1 MVICK
6 NLNTIPHLDR
16 SVLTIGSFDGIHRG
30 HMEIIKNV
38 KLKAGRKNIPSV
50 VITFD
55 PHPKSILQSNV
66 QKNWSILTN
75 TDKKLEL
82 LEQSGIDYVL
92 LVPFDLEFAKITA
105 KDFMDNFIIEYFN
118 PEDIVI
124 GYDHHFGNKRRGN
137 AKFLKNQSGKYN
149 FNMHVIEP
157 LTIDDISVSSTQIRE
172 HIQNCDI
179 RVANNYL
186 GWEYEISGVVVKG
199 EGIGKGLEFPTANIQ
214 PEIQNQLIPGQ
225 GAYCV
230 DAVVDNKTYPG
241 MCNIGNR
248 PTFYDGG
255 ENVIEVHLITED
267 VLSLLGE
274 KIKVTFKIFIRKEKK
289 YDNKAELVRQL
300 ELDRQICLSYW

>member
-6 NLNTIPHLDR
+6 NLNTIPHLDK
-16 SVLTIGSFDGIHRG
+16 SVLTIGSFDGMHRG
-30 HMEIIKNV
+30 HMEIIKDV
-38 KLKAGRKNIPSV
+38 KLKADRNNIPSV

-105 KDFMDNFIIEYFN
+105 KDFMDSFIIEYFN

-124 GYDHHFGNKRRGN
+124 GYDHHFGNKREGN
-137 AKFLKNQSGKYN
+137 AKFLKKQSEKYN

-179 RVANNYL
+179 KAANNYL

-230 DAVVDNKTYPG
+230 DAVVGNKTYPG

-267 VLSLLGE
+267 ALSLLDE

-289 YDNKAELVRQL
+289 YGNKTELVRQL
-300 ELDRQICLSYW
+300 ELDRQICLSY

>member
-6 NLNTIPHLDR
+6 NLNTIPHLDK
-16 SVLTIGSFDGIHRG
+16 SVLTIGSFDGMHRG
-30 HMEIIKNV
+30 HMEIIKDV
-38 KLKAGRKNIPSV
+38 KLKADSKYIPSV

-105 KDFMDNFIIEYFN
+105 KIFMDSFIIEYFN

-124 GYDHHFGNKRRGN
+124 GYDHHFGNKREGN
-137 AKFLKNQSGKYN
+137 AEFLKKQSEKYN
-149 FNMHVIEP
+149 FNVHVIEP
-157 LTIDDISVSSTQIRE
+157 LTIDNISVSSTQIRE

-179 RVANNYL
+179 KAANNYL

-230 DAVVDNKTYPG
+230 DAVVCNKTYPG

-267 VLSLLGE
+267 ALSLLDE

-289 YDNKAELVRQL
+289 YGNKTELVRQL
-300 ELDRQICLSYW
+300 ELDRQICLSY

>member
-1 MVICK
+1 MVIYK
-6 NLNTIPHLDR
+6 NLNTIHHLDK
-16 SVLTIGSFDGIHRG
+16 SVLTIGSFDGMHLG
-30 HMEIIKNV
+30 HMEIIKDV
-38 KLKAGRKNIPSV
+38 KLKADKKNIPSV

-55 PHPKSILQSNV
+55 PHPKSILQSHV
-66 QKNWSILTN
+66 QENWCILTS

-82 LEQSGIDYVL
+82 LEQKGIDYVL

-105 KDFMDNFIIEYFN
+105 QDFMDSFIVEYFN
-118 PEDIVI
+118 PDDIVI
-124 GYDHHFGNKRRGN
+124 GYDHHFGNKREGN
-137 AKFLKNQSGKYN
+137 AEFLKKQSKKNN
-149 FNMHVIEP
+149 FNVHVIEP

-179 RVANNYL
+179 KAANNYL

-199 EGIGKGLEFPTANIQ
+199 EGIGKELEFPTANIM
-214 PEIQNQLIPGQ
+214 PDHQNQLIPGQ

-230 DAVVDNKTYPG
+230 DAVVCNKTYPG

-267 VLSLLGE
+267 ALSLLDE

-289 YDNKAELVRQL
+289 YGNKTELVRQL
-300 ELDRQICLSYW
+300 ELDRQICLSY

>member
-6 NLNTIPHLDR
+6 NLNTIPHLDK
-16 SVLTIGSFDGIHRG
+16 SVLTIGSFDGMHRG

-38 KLKAGRKNIPSV
+38 KLKADRKNIPSV

-105 KDFMDNFIIEYFN
+105 KDFMDSFIIEYFN

-124 GYDHHFGNKRRGN
+124 GYDHHFGNKREGN
-137 AKFLKNQSGKYN
+137 AKFLKKQSEKYN

-179 RVANNYL
+179 KAANNYL

-214 PEIQNQLIPGQ
+214 PIIQNQLIPGQ

-230 DAVVDNKTYPG
+230 DAVVGNKTYPG

-267 VLSLLGE
+267 ALSLLDE

-289 YDNKAELVRQL
+289 YSNKTELVRQL
-300 ELDRQICLSYW
+300 ELDRQICLSY

>member
-6 NLNTIPHLDR
+6 NLNTIPHLDK
-16 SVLTIGSFDGIHRG
+16 SVLTIGTFDGMHRG
-30 HMEIIKNV
+30 HMEIIKDV
-38 KLKAGRKNIPSV
+38 KLKADRNNIPSV

-66 QKNWSILTN
+66 KKNWSILTN

-105 KDFMDNFIIEYFN
+105 KNFMDSFIIEYFN

-124 GYDHHFGNKRRGN
+124 GYDHHFGNKREGN
-137 AKFLKNQSGKYN
+137 AEFLKKQSEKYN
-149 FNMHVIEP
+149 FNLHVIGP

-179 RVANNYL
+179 KAANNYL

-230 DAVVDNKTYPG
+230 DAVVGNKTYPG

-267 VLSLLGE
+267 ALSLLDE

-289 YDNKAELVRQL
+289 YSNMTELVRQL
-300 ELDRQICLSYW
+300 ELDRQICLSY

>member
-6 NLNTIPHLDR
+6 NLNTIPHLDK
-16 SVLTIGSFDGIHRG
+16 SVLTIGSFDGMHRG
-30 HMEIIKNV
+30 HMKIIKNV
-38 KLKAGRKNIPSV
+38 KLIADRKNIPSV
-50 VITFD
+50 VITFA
-55 PHPKSILQSNV
+55 PHPKSILQLNV

-105 KDFMDNFIIEYFN
+105 KDFMDSFIIEYFN

-124 GYDHHFGNKRRGN
+124 GYDHHFGNKREGN
-137 AKFLKNQSGKYN
+137 AEFLKKQSEKYN

-179 RVANNYL
+179 KAANNYL

-230 DAVVDNKTYPG
+230 DAVVGNKTYPG

-267 VLSLLGE
+267 ALSLLDE

-289 YDNKAELVRQL
+289 YGNKTELVRQL
-300 ELDRQICLSYW
+300 ELDRQICLSY

>member
-6 NLNTIPHLDR
+6 NLNTIPHLDK

-38 KLKAGRKNIPSV
+38 KLKADRKNIPSV

-55 PHPKSILQSNV
+55 PHPKSILQSKV

-105 KDFMDNFIIEYFN
+105 KDFMDSFIIEYFD

-124 GYDHHFGNKRRGN
+124 GYDHHFGNKREGN
-137 AKFLKNQSGKYN
+137 AEFLKKQSEKYN

-179 RVANNYL
+179 KAANNYL

-214 PEIQNQLIPGQ
+214 PEIQNQIIPGS

-230 DAVVDNKTYPG
+230 DAVVDNKKYPG

-267 VLSLLGE
+267 ALSLLDE

-289 YDNKAELVRQL
+289 YGNKTELVRQL
-300 ELDRQICLSYW
+300 ELDRQICLSY

>member
-6 NLNTIPHLDR
+6 NLNTIPHLDK
-16 SVLTIGSFDGIHRG
+16 SVLTIGSFDGMHRG

-38 KLKAGRKNIPSV
+38 KLKADRKNIPSV

-105 KDFMDNFIIEYFN
+105 KDFMDSFIVEYFN

-124 GYDHHFGNKRRGN
+124 GYDHHFGNKREGN
-137 AKFLKNQSGKYN
+137 AEFLKKQSEKYY
-149 FNMHVIEP
+149 FNMHIIEP
-157 LTIDDISVSSTQIRE
+157 ITIDDISVSSTQIRE

-179 RVANNYL
+179 KAANNYL

-230 DAVVDNKTYPG
+230 DAVVGNKTYPG

-267 VLSLLGE
+267 ALSLLDE

-289 YDNKAELVRQL
+289 YGNKTELVRQL
-300 ELDRQICLSYW
+300 ELDRQICLSY

>member
-6 NLNTIPHLDR
+6 NLNTIPHLDK
-16 SVLTIGSFDGIHRG
+16 SVLTIGSFDGMHRG
-30 HMEIIKNV
+30 HMEIIKDV
-38 KLKAGRKNIPSV
+38 TLKADRKYIPSV

-55 PHPKSILQSNV
+55 PHPKSILQSNM

-105 KDFMDNFIIEYFN
+105 KYFMDSFIIEYFN

-124 GYDHHFGNKRRGN
+124 GYDHHFGNKREGN
-137 AKFLKNQSGKYN
+137 AEFLKKQSEKYN
-149 FNMHVIEP
+149 FNVHVIEP
-157 LTIDDISVSSTQIRE
+157 LTLDNISVSSTQIRE
-172 HIQNCDI
+172 YIQNCDI
-179 RVANNYL
+179 KAANNYL

-230 DAVVDNKTYPG
+230 DAVVGNKTYPS

-267 VLSLLGE
+267 ALSLLDE

-289 YDNKAELVRQL
+289 YGNKKELMRQL
-300 ELDRQICLSYW
+300 ESDRQICLSY

>member
-6 NLNTIPHLDR
+6 NLNTIPHLDK
-16 SVLTIGSFDGIHRG
+16 SVLTIGSFDGMHRG

-38 KLKAGRKNIPSV
+38 KLKADRKNIPSV

-105 KDFMDNFIIEYFN
+105 KDFMDSFIIEYFN

-124 GYDHHFGNKRRGN
+124 GYDHHFGNKREGN
-137 AKFLKNQSGKYN
+137 AEFLKKQSEKYN
-149 FNMHVIEP
+149 FNVHVIEP

-179 RVANNYL
+179 KAANNYL

-230 DAVVDNKTYPG
+230 DAVVGNKTYPG

-267 VLSLLGE
+267 ALSLLDD
-274 KIKVTFKIFIRKEKK
+274 KIKVTFKLFIRKEKK
-289 YDNKAELVRQL
+289 YCNKAELVRQL
-300 ELDRQICLSYW
+300 ELDRQICLSY

>member
-6 NLNTIPHLDR
+6 NLNTIPHLDK
-16 SVLTIGSFDGIHRG
+16 SVLTIGSFDGMHRG

-66 QKNWSILTN
+66 QKGWSILTN

-105 KDFMDNFIIEYFN
+105 KDFMDSFIMEYFK

-124 GYDHHFGNKRRGN
+124 GYDHHFGNKREGD
-137 AKFLKNQSGKYN
+137 AEFLKQQSEKYN
-149 FNMHVIEP
+149 FNMHVIGP

-179 RVANNYL
+179 KAANNYL
-186 GWEYEISGVVVKG
+186 GWEYEISGIVVKG
-199 EGIGKGLEFPTANIQ
+199 KGIGKGLEFPTANIH
-214 PEIQNQLIPGQ
+214 PEIQNQLIPGE

-230 DAVVDNKTYPG
+230 DVVVSNKTYPG

-255 ENVIEVHLITED
+255 ESVIEVHLITED
-267 VLSLLGE
+267 ALSLLDD

-289 YDNKAELVRQL
+289 YVNKTELMRQL
-300 ELDRQICLSYW
+300 ELDRQICLSY

>member
-6 NLNTIPHLDR
+6 NLNTIPHLDK
-16 SVLTIGSFDGIHRG
+16 SVLTIGSFDGMHRG
-30 HMEIIKNV
+30 HMEIIKDV
-38 KLKAGRKNIPSV
+38 KLKADRNNIPSV
-50 VITFD
+50 VITFE

-66 QKNWSILTN
+66 QNNWSILTN

-105 KDFMDNFIIEYFN
+105 KDFMDSFIVEYFN

-124 GYDHHFGNKRRGN
+124 GYDHHFGNKREGN
-137 AKFLKNQSGKYN
+137 AEFLKKQSEKYN

-179 RVANNYL
+179 KAANNYL

-230 DAVVDNKTYPG
+230 DAVVGNKTYPG

-248 PTFYDGG
+248 PTFYDDG
-255 ENVIEVHLITED
+255 ENIIEVHLITED
-267 VLSLLGE
+267 ALSLLDE

-289 YDNKAELVRQL
+289 YSNKTELVRQL
-300 ELDRQICLSYW
+300 ELDRQICLSY

>member
-6 NLNTIPHLDR
+6 NLNTIPHLDK
-16 SVLTIGSFDGIHRG
+16 SVLTIGSFDGMHRG
-30 HMEIIKNV
+30 HMEIIKDV
-38 KLKAGRKNIPSV
+38 KLKADRKNIPSV

-66 QKNWSILTN
+66 QRNWSILTN

-105 KDFMDNFIIEYFN
+105 KYFMDSFIIEYFN

-124 GYDHHFGNKRRGN
+124 GYDHHFGNKREGN
-137 AKFLKNQSGKYN
+137 AEFLKKQSEKYN
-149 FNMHVIEP
+149 FNVHVIGP

-172 HIQNCDI
+172 YIQNCDI
-179 RVANNYL
+179 KAANNYL

-199 EGIGKGLEFPTANIQ
+199 EGIGKGLEFPTANIL
-214 PEIQNQLIPGQ
+214 PEIQNQVIPGQ

-230 DAVVDNKTYPG
+230 DAVVGNKTYPG

-248 PTFYDGG
+248 PTFYKGG

-267 VLSLLGE
+267 ALSLLDE
-274 KIKVTFKIFIRKEKK
+274 NIKVAFKIFIRKEKK
-289 YDNKAELVRQL
+289 YGNKTELVRQL
-300 ELDRQICLSYW
+300 ELDRQICLSY

>member
-6 NLNTIPHLDR
+6 NLNTIPHLDK
-16 SVLTIGSFDGIHRG
+16 SVLTIGSFDGMHRG
-30 HMEIIKNV
+30 HMEIIKYV
-38 KLKAGRKNIPSV
+38 KLKADRKNISSV

-66 QKNWSILTN
+66 QKNWSILTS

-82 LEQSGIDYVL
+82 LEQSGIDYIL

-105 KDFMDNFIIEYFN
+105 KDFMDSFIIEYFN

-124 GYDHHFGNKRRGN
+124 GYDHHFGNKREGN
-137 AKFLKNQSGKYN
+137 AEFLKKQSEKYN
-149 FNMHVIEP
+149 FNVHIIEP

-179 RVANNYL
+179 KAANNYL

-230 DAVVDNKTYPG
+230 DAVVGNKTYPG

-267 VLSLLGE
+267 ALSLLDE

-289 YDNKAELVRQL
+289 YDNKTELVKQL
-300 ELDRQICLSYW
+300 ELDRQICLSY

>member
-6 NLNTIPHLDR
+6 NLNTIPHLDK
-16 SVLTIGSFDGIHRG
+16 SVLTIGSFDGMHRG
-30 HMEIIKNV
+30 HMEIIKDV
-38 KLKAGRKNIPSV
+38 KLKADRNNNPSV

-105 KDFMDNFIIEYFN
+105 KIFMDSFIIEYFN

-124 GYDHHFGNKRRGN
+124 GYDHHFGNKREGN
-137 AKFLKNQSGKYN
+137 AEFLKKQSEKNN
-149 FNMHVIEP
+149 FNVHVIEP

-179 RVANNYL
+179 KAANNYL

-230 DAVVDNKTYPG
+230 DAVVGNKTYPG

-267 VLSLLGE
+267 ALSLLDE

-289 YDNKAELVRQL
+289 YGNKRELVRQL
-300 ELDRQICLSYW
+300 ELDRQFCLSY

>member
-6 NLNTIPHLDR
+6 NLNTIPHLDK
-16 SVLTIGSFDGIHRG
+16 SVLTIGTFDGMHRG
-30 HMEIIKNV
+30 HMEIIKDV
-38 KLKAGRKNIPSV
+38 KLKADRNNIPSV

-66 QKNWSILTN
+66 KKNWSILTN

-105 KDFMDNFIIEYFN
+105 KDFMDSFIIEYFN

-124 GYDHHFGNKRRGN
+124 GYDHHFGNKREGN
-137 AKFLKNQSGKYN
+137 AEFLKKQSEKYN
-149 FNMHVIEP
+149 FNVHVIEP
-157 LTIDDISVSSTQIRE
+157 LTIDDIYVSSTQIRE

-179 RVANNYL
+179 KAANNYL

-230 DAVVDNKTYPG
+230 DAVVCNKTYPG

-267 VLSLLGE
+267 ALSLLDE

-289 YDNKAELVRQL
+289 YGNKTELVRQL
-300 ELDRQICLSYW
+300 ELDRQICLSY

>member
-1 MVICK
+1 
-6 NLNTIPHLDR
+6 
-16 SVLTIGSFDGIHRG
+16 
-30 HMEIIKNV
+30 MEIIKYV
-38 KLKAGRKNIPSV
+38 KLKADRNNIPSV
-50 VITFD
+50 IITFD

-66 QKNWSILTN
+66 KKNWSILTN

-105 KDFMDNFIIEYFN
+105 KDFMDSFIIEYFN

-124 GYDHHFGNKRRGN
+124 GYDHHFGNKREGN
-137 AKFLKNQSGKYN
+137 AEFLKKQSEKYN

-179 RVANNYL
+179 KAANNYL

-230 DAVVDNKTYPG
+230 DAVVGNKTYPG

-267 VLSLLGE
+267 SLSLLDE

-289 YDNKAELVRQL
+289 YGNKTELVRQL
-300 ELDRQICLSYW
+300 ELDRQICLSY

>member
-6 NLNTIPHLDR
+6 NLNTIPHLDK
-16 SVLTIGSFDGIHRG
+16 SVLTIGTFDGMHRG
-30 HMEIIKNV
+30 HMEIIKDV
-38 KLKAGRKNIPSV
+38 KLKADRNNIPSV

-66 QKNWSILTN
+66 KKNWSILTN

-105 KDFMDNFIIEYFN
+105 KDFMDSFIIEYFN

-124 GYDHHFGNKRRGN
+124 GYDHHFGNKREGN
-137 AKFLKNQSGKYN
+137 AEFLKKQSEKYN

-179 RVANNYL
+179 KAANNYL

-230 DAVVDNKTYPG
+230 DAVVGNLIYPG

-267 VLSLLGE
+267 ALSLLDE

-289 YDNKAELVRQL
+289 YGNKAELVRQL
-300 ELDRQICLSYW
+300 ELDRQICLSY

>member
-6 NLNTIPHLDR
+6 NLNTIPHLDK
-16 SVLTIGSFDGIHRG
+16 SVLTIGSFDGMHRG
-30 HMEIIKNV
+30 HMEIIKDV
-38 KLKAGRKNIPSV
+38 KLKADRNNIPSV

-66 QKNWSILTN
+66 KKNWSILTN

-82 LEQSGIDYVL
+82 LEQNGIDYVL
-92 LVPFDLEFAKITA
+92 LVHFDLEFAKITA
-105 KDFMDNFIIEYFN
+105 QDFMDSFIVEYFN

-124 GYDHHFGNKRRGN
+124 GYDHHFGNKREGN
-137 AKFLKNQSGKYN
+137 AEFLKKQSEKYN
-149 FNMHVIEP
+149 FNMHIIEP

-179 RVANNYL
+179 KAANNYL

-199 EGIGKGLEFPTANIQ
+199 EGIGKRLEFPTANIQ
-214 PEIQNQLIPGQ
+214 SEIQNQLIPGQ

-230 DAVVDNKTYPG
+230 DAVVCNKTYPG

-255 ENVIEVHLITED
+255 ENVIEVHLITD
-267 VLSLLGE
+267 DALSLLDE

-289 YDNKAELVRQL
+289 YSNKNNTSPV
-300 ELDRQICLSYW
+300 IK

>member
-6 NLNTIPHLDR
+6 NLNTIPHLDK
-16 SVLTIGSFDGIHRG
+16 SVLTIGSFDGMHRG
-30 HMEIIKNV
+30 HMEIIKDV
-38 KLKAGRKNIPSV
+38 KLKADRKNIPSV

-105 KDFMDNFIIEYFN
+105 KDFMDSFIIEYFN

-124 GYDHHFGNKRRGN
+124 GYDHHFGNKREGN
-137 AKFLKNQSGKYN
+137 AEFLKKQSENYN
-149 FNMHVIEP
+149 FNMHIIEP

-179 RVANNYL
+179 KAANNYL

-230 DAVVDNKTYPG
+230 DAVVGNKTYPG

-267 VLSLLGE
+267 ALSLLDE

-289 YDNKAELVRQL
+289 YGNKTELVRQL
-300 ELDRQICLSYW
+300 ELDRQICLSY

>member
-6 NLNTIPHLDR
+6 NLNTIPHLDK
-16 SVLTIGSFDGIHRG
+16 SVLTIGSFDGMHRG
-30 HMEIIKNV
+30 HMEIIKDV
-38 KLKAGRKNIPSV
+38 KLKADRKNIPSV

-105 KDFMDNFIIEYFN
+105 KDFMDSFIIEYFN

-124 GYDHHFGNKRRGN
+124 GYDHHFGNKREGN
-137 AKFLKNQSGKYN
+137 AKFLKKHSEKYN

-179 RVANNYL
+179 KAANNYL

-230 DAVVDNKTYPG
+230 DAVVGNKTYPG

-267 VLSLLGE
+267 ALSLLDE

-289 YDNKAELVRQL
+289 YGNKTELVRQL
-300 ELDRQICLSYW
+300 ELDRQICLSY

>member
-6 NLNTIPHLDR
+6 NLNTIPHLDK
-16 SVLTIGSFDGIHRG
+16 SVLTIGTFDGMHRG
-30 HMEIIKNV
+30 HMEIIKDV
-38 KLKAGRKNIPSV
+38 TLKADRNNIPSV

-55 PHPKSILQSNV
+55 PHPKSILQSNA

-105 KDFMDNFIIEYFN
+105 KDFMDSFIIEYFN

-124 GYDHHFGNKRRGN
+124 GYDHHFGNKREGN
-137 AKFLKNQSGKYN
+137 AEFLKKQSEKYN

-179 RVANNYL
+179 KAANNYL

-230 DAVVDNKTYPG
+230 DAFVGNKTYPG

-267 VLSLLGE
+267 ALSLLDE

-289 YDNKAELVRQL
+289 YGNKTELVRQL
-300 ELDRQICLSYW
+300 ELDRQICLSY

>member
-1 MVICK
+1 MVIYK
-6 NLNTIPHLDR
+6 SLNTIVHLDK
-16 SVLTIGSFDGIHRG
+16 SVLTIGSFDGMHRG

-38 KLKAGRKNIPSV
+38 KLKADRKNISSV

-105 KDFMDNFIIEYFN
+105 KDFMDSFIIEYFN

-124 GYDHHFGNKRRGN
+124 GYDHHFGNKREGN
-137 AKFLKNQSGKYN
+137 AEFLKKQSEKYN

-179 RVANNYL
+179 KAANNYL

-230 DAVVDNKTYPG
+230 DAVVGNKTYPG

-255 ENVIEVHLITED
+255 ENVIEVHLITKD
-267 VLSLLGE
+267 ALSLLDE

-289 YDNKAELVRQL
+289 YGNKTELMRQL
-300 ELDRQICLSYW
+300 DLDRQICLSY

>member
-6 NLNTIPHLDR
+6 NLNTIPHLDK
-16 SVLTIGSFDGIHRG
+16 SVLTIGSFDGMHRG
-30 HMEIIKNV
+30 HMEIIKDV
-38 KLKAGRKNIPSV
+38 KLKADRNNIPSV

-105 KDFMDNFIIEYFN
+105 KDFMDSFIIEYFN

-124 GYDHHFGNKRRGN
+124 GYDHHFGNKREGN
-137 AKFLKNQSGKYN
+137 AEFLKKQSEKYN

-179 RVANNYL
+179 KAANNYL

-230 DAVVDNKTYPG
+230 DAVVGNKTYPG

-267 VLSLLGE
+267 ALSLLDE

-289 YDNKAELVRQL
+289 YGNKTELVRQL
-300 ELDRQICLSYW
+300 ELDRQICLSY

>member
-6 NLNTIPHLDR
+6 NLNKIPHLDK
-16 SVLTIGSFDGIHRG
+16 SVLTIGSFDGMHRG

-38 KLKAGRKNIPSV
+38 KLKADRKNIPSV

-55 PHPKSILQSNV
+55 PHPKSILQSNA
-66 QKNWSILTN
+66 QKFWSILTN

-105 KDFMDNFIIEYFN
+105 KNFMDSFIIEYFN

-124 GYDHHFGNKRRGN
+124 GYDHHFGNKREGN
-137 AKFLKNQSGKYN
+137 AEFLNKHSEKYN
-149 FNMHVIEP
+149 FNIHVIEP

-179 RVANNYL
+179 KDANNYL

-199 EGIGKGLEFPTANIQ
+199 EGVGKELEFPTANIQ

-230 DAVVDNKTYPG
+230 DAIVGNKRYPG

-248 PTFYDGG
+248 PTFYEGG
-255 ENVIEVHLITED
+255 ENVIEVHLITKD
-267 VLSLLGE
+267 TLSLLDE
-274 KIKVTFKIFIRKEKK
+274 NIKVTFKNFIRREKK
-289 YDNKAELVRQL
+289 YGNKTELVRQL
-300 ELDRQICLSYW
+300 ELDRQICLSY

>member
-6 NLNTIPHLDR
+6 NLNTIPHLDK
-16 SVLTIGSFDGIHRG
+16 SVLTIGTFDGMHRG
-30 HMEIIKNV
+30 HMEIIKDV
-38 KLKAGRKNIPSV
+38 KLKADRNNIPSV

-66 QKNWSILTN
+66 QKYWRLLTS

-105 KDFMDNFIIEYFN
+105 KDFMDSFIIEYFN

-124 GYDHHFGNKRRGN
+124 GYDHHFGNKREGN
-137 AKFLKNQSGKYN
+137 AEFLKKQSEKYN
-149 FNMHVIEP
+149 FNVHIIEP

-179 RVANNYL
+179 KAANNYL

-230 DAVVDNKTYPG
+230 DAVVGNKTYPG

-255 ENVIEVHLITED
+255 EIVIEVHFITED
-267 VLSLLGE
+267 ALSLLDE

-289 YDNKAELVRQL
+289 YGNKTELVRQL
-300 ELDRQICLSYW
+300 ELDRQICLSY

>member
-6 NLNTIPHLDR
+6 NLNTIPHLGK
-16 SVLTIGSFDGIHRG
+16 SVLTIGTFDGMHRG
-30 HMEIIKNV
+30 HMEIIKDV
-38 KLKAGRKNIPSV
+38 KLKADRKNIPSV

-105 KDFMDNFIIEYFN
+105 KDFMDSFIIEYFN

-124 GYDHHFGNKRRGN
+124 GYDHHFGNKRKGN
-137 AKFLKNQSGKYN
+137 AEFLKKQSEKYN
-149 FNMHVIEP
+149 FNVHVIEH

-179 RVANNYL
+179 KAANNYL

-199 EGIGKGLEFPTANIQ
+199 EGIGKRLEFPTANIQ

-230 DAVVDNKTYPG
+230 DAVVGNKTYPG

-267 VLSLLGE
+267 ALSLLDE

-289 YDNKAELVRQL
+289 YGNKTELVRQL
-300 ELDRQICLSYW
+300 ELDRQICLSY

>member
-6 NLNTIPHLDR
+6 NLNTIPHLDK
-16 SVLTIGSFDGIHRG
+16 SVLTIGSFDGMHRG

-38 KLKAGRKNIPSV
+38 KLKADRKNIPSV

-66 QKNWSILTN
+66 QKSWSILTN

-105 KDFMDNFIIEYFN
+105 KDFMDSFIIEYFN

-124 GYDHHFGNKRRGN
+124 GYDHHFGNKREGN
-137 AKFLKNQSGKYN
+137 AEFLKKQSEKYN

-179 RVANNYL
+179 KAANNYL

-230 DAVVDNKTYPG
+230 DAVVGNKTYPG

-267 VLSLLGE
+267 ALSLLDE

-289 YDNKAELVRQL
+289 YGNKTELVRQL
-300 ELDRQICLSYW
+300 ELDRQICLSY

>member
-6 NLNTIPHLDR
+6 NLNTIPHLDK
-16 SVLTIGSFDGIHRG
+16 SVLTIGSFDGMHRG
-30 HMEIIKNV
+30 HMEIIKDV
-38 KLKAGRKNIPSV
+38 KLKADRKNIPSV

-105 KDFMDNFIIEYFN
+105 KKFMDSFIIEYFN

-124 GYDHHFGNKRRGN
+124 GYDHHFGNKREGN
-137 AKFLKNQSGKYN
+137 AEFLKKQSEKYN
-149 FNMHVIEP
+149 FNVHVIEP

-179 RVANNYL
+179 KAANNYL

-230 DAVVDNKTYPG
+230 DAVVGNKTYPG

-267 VLSLLGE
+267 ALSLLDE

-289 YDNKAELVRQL
+289 YGNKTELVRQL
-300 ELDRQICLSYW
+300 ELDRQICLSY

>member
-6 NLNTIPHLDR
+6 NLNTIPHLDK
-16 SVLTIGSFDGIHRG
+16 SVLTIGSFDGMHRG
-30 HMEIIKNV
+30 HMEIIKDV
-38 KLKAGRKNIPSV
+38 KLKADRKNIPSV

-55 PHPKSILQSNV
+55 PHPKSILQSKV

-75 TDKKLEL
+75 TNKKLEL

-105 KDFMDNFIIEYFN
+105 KDFMDSFIMEYFK

-124 GYDHHFGNKRRGN
+124 GYDHHFGNKREGN
-137 AKFLKNQSGKYN
+137 AEFLKKQSEKYN
-149 FNMHVIEP
+149 FNVHVIEP
-157 LTIDDISVSSTQIRE
+157 LTLDNISVSSTQIRE

-179 RVANNYL
+179 KAANNYL

-230 DAVVDNKTYPG
+230 DAVVGNKTYPG

-267 VLSLLGE
+267 ALSLLDE

-289 YDNKAELVRQL
+289 YGNKTELVRQL
-300 ELDRQICLSYW
+300 ELDCQICLSY

>member
-6 NLNTIPHLDR
+6 NLNTIPHLDK
-16 SVLTIGSFDGIHRG
+16 SVLTIGSFDGMHRG
-30 HMEIIKNV
+30 HMEIIKDV
-38 KLKAGRKNIPSV
+38 KLKADRKNIPSV

-55 PHPKSILQSNV
+55 PHPKSILQSKV

-105 KDFMDNFIIEYFN
+105 KDFMDSFIIEYFN

-124 GYDHHFGNKRRGN
+124 GYDHHFGNKREGN
-137 AKFLKNQSGKYN
+137 AEFLNKHSEKYN
-149 FNMHVIEP
+149 FNIHVIEP

-172 HIQNCDI
+172 YIQNCDI
-179 RVANNYL
+179 KAANNYL

-214 PEIQNQLIPGQ
+214 HEIQNQLIPGQ

-230 DAVVDNKTYPG
+230 DAVVGNKTYPG

-267 VLSLLGE
+267 ALSLLDE

-289 YDNKAELVRQL
+289 YGNKTELVRQL
-300 ELDRQICLSYW
+300 ELDRQICLSY